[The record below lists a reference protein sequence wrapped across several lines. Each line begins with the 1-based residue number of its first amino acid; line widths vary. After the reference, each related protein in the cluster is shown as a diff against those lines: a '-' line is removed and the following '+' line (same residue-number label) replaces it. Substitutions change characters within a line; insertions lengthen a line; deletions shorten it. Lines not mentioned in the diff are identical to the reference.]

1 MAFKLVT
8 PVVLF
13 AFNRPELTAKVF
25 EVIRRAKPEKLF
37 VVIDGPRANKTSD
50 IKLSK
55 EVLEIVSDVDWD
67 CDVIYEVSETNLGI
81 RKRFV
86 SGLGSVFSKVEE
98 AIIVEDDCLPN
109 LSFFRF
115 QQEMLTKYRADQS
128 IGLVCGFN
136 PLGSCPEVPSPYFF
150 SVYSSVWGWGTW
162 KRVWDTYDSNAEQWL
177 TEAGREAVNSS
188 IETKSAQRFWGHN
201 FDLVSKNHDY
211 STWDYQMVF
220 NQLVN
225 RRLNIYPR
233 TSLVSNIGFSIDANH
248 TMDVNH
254 PLALVKSE
262 ELSGSAKEDLPK
274 VANRRFDRKL
284 EQELYNQSF
293 FKYVV
298 LRTIHSLPSESL
310 QGIVFRTILKV
321 RNFLNRSMP
330 G

>member
-37 VVIDGPRANKTSD
+37 VFIDGPRASNSSD

-67 CDVIYEVSETNLGI
+67 CDVIYEVSETNMGI

-115 QQEMLTKYRADQS
+115 QQEMLTKYRDDPS

-136 PLGSCPEVPSPYFF
+136 PLGSFPEAPGSYFF

-162 KRVWDTYDSNAEQWL
+162 KRVWDTYDPNAEQWL

-201 FDLVSKNHDY
+201 FDLVSRNHEY

-254 PLALVKSE
+254 PLALVRGQ
-262 ELSGSAKEDLPK
+262 ELSGTVMDDAPK
-274 VANRRFDRKL
+274 VANKEFDLKL
-284 EQELYNQSF
+284 EKEIFELSL
-293 FKYVV
+293 FKH
-298 LRTIHSLPSESL
+298 LALSAIHSIPSESL
-310 QGIVFRTILKV
+310 QRAIFRTILKL
-321 RNFLNRSMP
+321 RILLKI
-330 G
+330 